1 MASSMSFGQRLAVGF
16 GVVTLITV
24 AVGVGGIVALDS
36 TSSRKDEVL
45 AGDARNMVR
54 IANLRAAIERKS
66 SVIRGYLLT
75 GESQHQ
81 RDLAEIRADII
92 RRLGELRD
100 TTHDPESLRDLA
112 EIERLEK
119 EHQTTFESA
128 SRDMSDKLVAGRVF
142 SEGILPLMRQLRATA
157 DHFNARQ
164 EALLSAALSEAD
176 EDVAQTKTLL
186 VTMVGLSILLAIG
199 GALLLTRNVTRQVGS
214 VIARTQS
221 SAAELQTASSQQAS
235 STREQSSAMSEIA
248 TTINELLVTSRQIAE
263 SAQRVAHI
271 AEATVRSTRSGDQA
285 MLHGTEAMVTIRRQ
299 VDLIVQQMLDLGKRS
314 QQIGAILDII
324 NELADQTNI
333 LSINATIEAAGAGEH
348 GRRFAVVADEIRR
361 LADRVGGSTREIKN
375 LIDEVRSAVNTAVM
389 TTESGSKAVEAGGRQ
404 LDAISGALREIASS
418 AGTTTEAAREIE
430 LSTKQQASAVAQVNI
445 AIANVAQATRE
456 AEASAT
462 QTYQTAAELNAL
474 ARDLTR
480 IIWAKESAPRNV
492 THGAA

>member
-1 MASSMSFGQRLAVGF
+1 MASQMSFGQRLAVGF
-16 GVVTLITV
+16 GLITILTV
-24 AVGVGGIVALDS
+24 AVGVGGILALDS
-36 TSSRKDEVL
+36 ASSSKDAVL

-75 GESQHQ
+75 GDSQHQ
-81 RDLAEIRADII
+81 RDLAEIRADIV
-92 RRLGELRD
+92 RKLGELRD
-100 TTHDPESLRDLA
+100 TTLDPENLRHLG

-119 EHQTTFESA
+119 EHQSAFEVA
-128 SRDMSDKLVAGRVF
+128 SRDLSDKLVAGRAF
-142 SEGILPLMRQLRATA
+142 SDAILPLMRQLRATA
-157 DHFNARQ
+157 DHYHGRQ
-164 EALLSAALSEAD
+164 ETLLGEALREAD
-176 EDVAQTKTLL
+176 EDVGRTKALL
-186 VTMVGLSILLAIG
+186 VAMVSLAILLGFG
-199 GALLLTRNVTRQVGS
+199 GAFLMTRVVTRQVGS

-235 STREQSSAMSEIA
+235 STREQSSAMTEIA

-271 AEATVRSTRSGDQA
+271 AEGTVRSTRSGDQA
-285 MLHGTEAMVTIRRQ
+285 MLHGTEAMATIRRQ
-299 VDLIVQQMLDLGKRS
+299 VELIVQQMLDLGKRS
-314 QQIGAILDII
+314 QQIGGILDII

-361 LADRVGGSTREIKN
+361 LADRVGGSTREIKS

-404 LDAISGALREIASS
+404 LEAISGALRDIASS
-418 AGTTTEAAREIE
+418 AGTTTEAAKEIE
-430 LSTKQQASAVAQVNI
+430 LSTKQQASAVGQVNI

-474 ARDLTR
+474 ARDLAR
-480 IIWAKESAPRNV
+480 MIWAKDNAPKGIGQ
-492 THGAA
+492 GAA